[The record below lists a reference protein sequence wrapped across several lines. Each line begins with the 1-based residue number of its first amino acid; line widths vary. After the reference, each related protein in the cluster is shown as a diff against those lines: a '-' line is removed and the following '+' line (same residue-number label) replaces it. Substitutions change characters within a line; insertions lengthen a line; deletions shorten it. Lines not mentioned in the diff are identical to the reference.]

1 MKMKKL
7 ELEIA
12 MLSCEKEGTGMP
24 ILILQ

>member
-7 ELEIA
+7 ELDIA
-12 MLSCEKEGTGMP
+12 MLSREKEGTGIP